1 MKTLINYNSITLL
14 FILPIMIICSAAT
27 GLAVESSNR
36 EITSNINLR
45 QSPDLNGKIITGI
58 KKGTKVIVTGQKGK
72 WYQIAVK
79 KESYGYLGWVFGK
92 YLKKL
97 PDEAKALESAEYEST
112 AADFLTLKDKKQ
124 VENSA
129 ISENEFSYQER
140 PVTADKKTNMVLAAD
155 INTGGKTESLPQ
167 LEQEHDH
174 ILSVP
179 DDEAEAAGQNLFS
192 NYDVKDKSD
201 LLYKTK
207 ADQVPVINMPTEKT
221 KDNVDSASA
230 DHTNGF
236 QVLLAI
242 MRPLVKFLS
251 LLFSCIAVLFSYRAL
266 KLARDCRNM
275 VMLIQNDHD
284 DIT

>member
-124 VENSA
+124 VESN
-129 ISENEFSYQER
+129 NYNYQSQ
-140 PVTADKKTNMVLAAD
+140 TYA
-155 INTGGKTESLPQ
+155 
-167 LEQEHDH
+167 
-174 ILSVP
+174 
-179 DDEAEAAGQNLFS
+179 
-192 NYDVKDKSD
+192 
-201 LLYKTK
+201 
-207 ADQVPVINMPTEKT
+207 
-221 KDNVDSASA
+221 
-230 DHTNGF
+230 
-236 QVLLAI
+236 
-242 MRPLVKFLS
+242 
-251 LLFSCIAVLFSYRAL
+251 
-266 KLARDCRNM
+266 
-275 VMLIQNDHD
+275 
-284 DIT
+284 